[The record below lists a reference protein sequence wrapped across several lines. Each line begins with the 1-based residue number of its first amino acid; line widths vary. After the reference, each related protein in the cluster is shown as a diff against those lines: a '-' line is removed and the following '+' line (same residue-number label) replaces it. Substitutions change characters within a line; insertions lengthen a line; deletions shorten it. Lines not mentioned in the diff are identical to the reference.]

1 VPVTVTGYSD
11 RMTSVRCGHHRE
23 NTVWHARDVIE
34 MPASEVR
41 EGDSGAGLRLVV
53 GAAVV
58 DDLDAPTTLLAA
70 RRTLPA
76 SLAGG
81 WELPGGKVEPGEAPE
96 DALHRELAEEL
107 GVRVQVGA
115 EVTPPDGDGWPLSPV
130 HRMRVWLVRIVDGEP
145 LPLEDH
151 DAVRVLGPGEWFDVA
166 WLPADVPVVRALT
179 ERAGHRRA
187 G

>member
-1 VPVTVTGYSD
+1 VPFDADIT
-11 RMTSVRCGHHRE
+11 RKSVCG
-23 NTVWHARDVIE
+23 TLGSVIE
-34 MPASEVR
+34 LPAPPAFARPGGEP
-41 EGDSGAGLRLVV
+41 GLVV

-115 EVTPPDGDGWPLSPV
+115 EVTPPDGEGWPLSPV